1 MNEKLLEELAG
12 RMGDGERE
20 NYKQE
25 FVGRR
30 PLVRDQEI
38 GSVPIGEL
46 SQFGPEIS
54 HREASLPAKQQP
66 G

>member
-1 MNEKLLEELAG
+1 M
-12 RMGDGERE
+12 ERE

-66 G
+66 E